1 MSFASVNNISS
12 TMTGATLGATYS
24 QSNFSVNVTD
34 TSISYTI
41 YGSIDYYLFVEGGLN
56 LWSQNISMG
65 GSFTSQVIGTTGT
78 SGGNPKGS
86 IAPPKK

>member
-1 MSFASVNNISS
+1 
-12 TMTGATLGATYS
+12 MTGATLGATYS